1 MDKFTRTA
9 EFMAYLFDREEEASK
24 ASAIVEGMLKSQSL
38 RQTEIARGMEGK
50 METAYKQIQRF
61 VLKSD
66 PRDALQRLFQTEA
79 EYVIGDPTEIERPQA
94 KKTAYV
100 GTLKDGKTLGFWML
114 VLATPY
120 RGRAIPCGMVT
131 YSSKTIA
138 DHANSRNQNHFR
150 AFEEIKALLG
160 EKPLVLDRE
169 FSYLE
174 LLHNLVEEKVNFV
187 IRLRLGRNALGFFD
201 REGDR
206 VLLKIKPGQQVILK
220 DVFYKGQVRVNLIGR
235 WKKGLGS
242 PLWIMTSLNAEDGM
256 RIYLCRMKIEQSFR
270 DLKSILGFDKL
281 MNHTQEYMEK
291 MAALMLLAFSLSLL
305 AGEAL
310 RDFLYGE
317 PISADEQI
325 EDCDLIPGH
334 SSLKKG
340 KKWKRYSGVFVFIKQ
355 KLDLPQDQFD
365 AIISQVLDA
374 FADLTQHPVRTYV

>member
-9 EFMAYLFDREEEASK
+9 EFMAYLFDREEEAVK
-24 ASAIVEGMLKSQSL
+24 ASAIVEGMLKRQSL

-61 VLKSD
+61 VQKSD
-66 PRDALQRLFQTEA
+66 PREALQRLFQTEA
-79 EYVIGDPTEIERPQA
+79 DYVIGDPTEIERPQA

-150 AFEEIKALLG
+150 AFEEIKELLG

-174 LLHNLVEEKVNFV
+174 LLHNLVEEKINFV
-187 IRLRLGRNALGFFD
+187 IRLRLGRNSPGFFD
-201 REGDR
+201 REGDK
-206 VLLKIKPGQQVILK
+206 VLLKIKPGQTAILN
-220 DVFYKGQVRVNLIGR
+220 DVFYKGQVRVNLIGI
-235 WKKGLGS
+235 WKNGLGS
-242 PLWIMTSLNAEDGM
+242 PLWIMTSLKAEDGQ
-256 RIYLCRMKIEQSFR
+256 RIYFERMKIEQSFR

-281 MNHTQEYMEK
+281 MNKNQEYMEK
-291 MAALMLLAFSLSLL
+291 MAALMLLAFSFCLL

-317 PISADEQI
+317 LISDDEQVQF
-325 EDCDLIPGH
+325 CDLIPG
-334 SSLKKG
+334 SSSFKKG

-355 KLDLPQDQFD
+355 KLDLPQDQFN
-365 AIISQVLDA
+365 AIISQVLVA
-374 FADLTQHPVRTYV
+374 FAALTQHPVRTNV